1 MFLQVW
7 VHHENFP
14 KVKLFQSFF
23 DPMG

>member
-1 MFLQVW
+1 MFLQVL